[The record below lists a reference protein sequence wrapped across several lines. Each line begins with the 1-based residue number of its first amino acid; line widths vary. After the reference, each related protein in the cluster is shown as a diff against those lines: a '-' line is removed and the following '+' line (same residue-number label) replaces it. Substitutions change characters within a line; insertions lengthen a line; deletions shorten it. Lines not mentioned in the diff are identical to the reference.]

1 MRSPPI
7 RKRPSITL
15 RSSCLSKPTAGTFTR
30 RWLRARPGLCC
41 WMFAARK
48 LSRAAMFRARSIS
61 RTAESMN
68 AISPP
73 IPRIRYSLSIAAGR
87 IATEPTAL
95 QFVWRAWAGK
105 LKASPWKKERR
116 FHEIPFQALVAL
128 SHRFKVTL
136 SACFPLAKRKVCRFE
151 KLQRKELIMT
161 PAQPGLEVSA
171 PWTYREKLFNLLAG
185 RDPIEVLGQTAST
198 LADIVA
204 RHPAEVLRGRAIQ
217 EKWTPNEII
226 GHLTDSEWVYGY
238 RLRLILCEDEPAIL
252 GFRQDAWV
260 ASLRHNEREP
270 SELVEI
276 FRTLRVLNLSVWRRM
291 SPEDLQRSGQHNER
305 GAESLAVMVRLL
317 AGHDLSHLHQIS
329 RYIQALKSR
338 G

>member
-1 MRSPPI
+1 
-7 RKRPSITL
+7 
-15 RSSCLSKPTAGTFTR
+15 
-30 RWLRARPGLCC
+30 
-41 WMFAARK
+41 
-48 LSRAAMFRARSIS
+48 
-61 RTAESMN
+61 
-68 AISPP
+68 
-73 IPRIRYSLSIAAGR
+73 
-87 IATEPTAL
+87 
-95 QFVWRAWAGK
+95 
-105 LKASPWKKERR
+105 
-116 FHEIPFQALVAL
+116 
-128 SHRFKVTL
+128 
-136 SACFPLAKRKVCRFE
+136 
-151 KLQRKELIMT
+151 MT
-161 PAQPGLEVSA
+161 TAQPGLEVSA
-171 PWTYREKLFNLLAG
+171 PGTYREKLFNLLAG

-217 EKWTPNEII
+217 GKWTPNEII

-252 GFRQDAWV
+252 GIRQDAWV
-260 ASLRHNEREP
+260 ASQRHNEREP

-305 GAESLAVMVRLL
+305 GAESVAVMLQLL

-329 RYIQALKSR
+329 RYIQALESR